1 MKRTT
6 ARAAPVLVSLRGPPD
21 PNAGQRPAEGLA
33 QELDTT
39 TTLLHRSRRDRHS
52 MDELAPDRPGR
63 SMGLSEGRRVAD
75 PEHPWRTTIITSAP
89 RTVSVR
95 PTATGDHWLPVAAG
109 TDGLRE
115 RIVQRAPRPTVR
127 CVRSS
132 FRLRDGSGAVQRSTR
147 QVARREP
154 RRMSRK
160 VAGLALPRPVVAIVD
175 LGTTHYFVVQT
186 SSACVRGVDDGGN
199 QDGRRRHRC
208 EAR

>member
-52 MDELAPDRPGR
+52 MDELAPARSRR

-95 PTATGDHWLPVAAG
+95 PTATGDQQQPQPPAMRSPIGDRHTEGPKPAA
-109 TDGLRE
+109 LS
-115 RIVQRAPRPTVR
+115 VCAPII
-127 CVRSS
+127 
-132 FRLRDGSGAVQRSTR
+132 GA
-147 QVARREP
+147 
-154 RRMSRK
+154 
-160 VAGLALPRPVVAIVD
+160 
-175 LGTTHYFVVQT
+175 
-186 SSACVRGVDDGGN
+186 
-199 QDGRRRHRC
+199 
-208 EAR
+208 